1 MDARI
6 LSTLA
11 ETIERSRDLLVSRES
26 ITQVLVLPLLRSLGY
41 AVSNPL
47 ELRCGEPMGFA
58 DGGSATADIAIYE
71 GDGKTLRMIV
81 DVRPLGSNLWAPS
94 VLAKAIGE
102 GLRFLMVTDG
112 ARYQIYADI
121 QSRGTLDPTP
131 FCAFA
136 VAGPEAD
143 HAIASQLL
151 SRFSRDTFDPRALI
165 SRAEDEVLRSAL
177 RERLTRALRAPST
190 DPDFLR
196 WISEGV
202 YDGKRTRPVLER
214 LGRLAEEAV
223 TPAILTFLSED
234 YIDALRLRLRA
245 ATEAVGLGLIAG
257 SEGRP
262 AGEPEA
268 VGMIRSIA
276 ARAGAEAADIVHRE
290 TTNYH
295 GVGLKTPSRWFVRW
309 FDGSRRRALTTL
321 VPVEEAKGLV
331 SGFVVEEAPQ
341 SFGVSRVLI
350 DEPAQIW
357 ALEALIRRSLEICRR
372 GEQLPITA
380 TEV

>member
-11 ETIERSRDLLVSRES
+11 ETIERSRDLLASRES

-47 ELRCGEPMGFA
+47 ELRCGEPLAFA

-81 DVRPLGSNLWAPS
+81 DVRPLGSDLWSRS
-94 VLAKAIGE
+94 VLAKAIGD
-102 GLRFLMVTDG
+102 GLRFLMITDG

-121 QSRGTLDPTP
+121 QSPGTLDPTP
-131 FCAFA
+131 LCSFA

-151 SRFSRDTFDPRALI
+151 SRFSRDAFEPRALI

-177 RERLTRALRAPST
+177 RERLTRALRAPAAE
-190 DPDFLR
+190 PDFLR
-196 WISEGV
+196 WLSDGV
-202 YDGKRTRPVLER
+202 YEGKRTRPVLER

-245 ATEAVGLGLIAG
+245 ASEAVGLGLIAAA
-257 SEGRP
+257 EGRP

-268 VGMIRSIA
+268 ISMIRSIA
-276 ARAGAEAADIVHRE
+276 ARAGADPADIVHRE

-321 VPVEEAKGLV
+321 VPVSEARALV
-331 SGFVVEEAPQ
+331 RGFVVEEAPQ
-341 SFGVSRVLI
+341 SFGISRILI
-350 DEPAQIW
+350 DDPAQIW
-357 ALEALIRRSLEICRR
+357 ALEALLARSLDICRR
-372 GEQLPITA
+372 GEQLPLTGA
-380 TEV
+380 EE